1 MSSQISDKAHLKC
14 EMGFVGNQG
23 TVRCTILCG
32 KWVSVGHPVYQP
44 ISPVHGRNITLTCG
58 QSDRIPLRGN
68 AKVCVSRPTG
78 C

>member
-23 TVRCTILCG
+23 TVRCTILLWRIG
-32 KWVSVGHPVYQP
+32 EALNTLYQP
-44 ISPVHGRNITLTCG
+44 ISPVNGRNITLTCG
-58 QSDRIPLRGN
+58 QSDRIPLCGN
-68 AKVCVSRPTG
+68 AKVCVSRPAG

>member
-23 TVRCTILCG
+23 TVRCTILLRRIGEACDTL
-32 KWVSVGHPVYQP
+32 YQP
-44 ISPVHGRNITLTCG
+44 ISPVNGRNITLPCG
-58 QSDRIPLRGN
+58 RSDRIPLRGN

>member
-23 TVRCTILCG
+23 TVRCTILLWRIG
-32 KWVSVGHPVYQP
+32 EALD
-44 ISPVHGRNITLTCG
+44 TLTPCINPFVRTK
-58 QSDRIPLRGN
+58 SASKCRFSPPKRS
-68 AKVCVSRPTG
+68 KPVSRPTTG